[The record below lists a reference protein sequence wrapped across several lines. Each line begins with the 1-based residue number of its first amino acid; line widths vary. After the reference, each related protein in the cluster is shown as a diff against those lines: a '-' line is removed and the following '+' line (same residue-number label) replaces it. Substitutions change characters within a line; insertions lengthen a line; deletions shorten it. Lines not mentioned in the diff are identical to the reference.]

1 MTDNVEIIWRG
12 HSCFELRSS
21 QASVVIDPY
30 LQVPGYGLLDLEAD
44 LVLVSHEHDDHNARN
59 RVRLT
64 GRVPAVEV
72 EVIDTFHDPQGGKLR
87 GPNKIHIVTLAGKR
101 IGHLGDLGHE
111 LSQAELARLQNL
123 DVILIPVGGHYTID
137 AGQAAALVKAVNP
150 AIIVPMHY
158 REGTAGWDVT
168 SGVQPFLDHFE
179 QVTFHD
185 RASFVV
191 DETEPGV
198 LVLKNPIV

>member
-64 GRVPAVEV
+64 GREPAVEV

-87 GPNKIHIVTLAGKR
+87 GPNKIHVLALAGKR
-101 IGHLGDLGHE
+101 IAHLGDLGHE
-111 LSQAELARLQNL
+111 LSQEELARLQNL

-168 SGVQPFLDHFE
+168 SGVQPFLDHFK

>member
-64 GRVPAVEV
+64 GREPAVEV

-87 GPNKIHIVTLAGKR
+87 GPNKIHVVSLAGKR
-101 IGHLGDLGHE
+101 IAHLGDLGHE
-111 LSQAELARLQNL
+111 LSQEELARLQNL

-137 AGQAAALVKAVNP
+137 AGQAAALVKAVTP

-179 QVTFHD
+179 QVTFHN

>member
-64 GRVPAVEV
+64 GREPAVEV

-87 GPNKIHIVTLAGKR
+87 GPNKIHVLALAGKR
-101 IGHLGDLGHE
+101 IAHLGDLGHE
-111 LSQAELARLQNL
+111 LSQEELARLQNL

>member
-64 GRVPAVEV
+64 GREPAVEV

-87 GPNKIHIVTLAGKR
+87 GPNKIHVVALAGKR
-101 IGHLGDLGHE
+101 IAHVGDLGHE
-111 LSQAELARLQNL
+111 LSQEELARLQNL

-137 AGQAAALVKAVNP
+137 AGQAAALVKAVTP

-179 QVTFHD
+179 QVTFHN

>member
-64 GRVPAVEV
+64 GR
-72 EVIDTFHDPQGGKLR
+72 
-87 GPNKIHIVTLAGKR
+87 KR
-101 IGHLGDLGHE
+101 LWR
-111 LSQAELARLQNL
+111 SR
-123 DVILIPVGGHYTID
+123 
-137 AGQAAALVKAVNP
+137 
-150 AIIVPMHY
+150 
-158 REGTAGWDVT
+158 
-168 SGVQPFLDHFE
+168 
-179 QVTFHD
+179 
-185 RASFVV
+185 
-191 DETEPGV
+191 
-198 LVLKNPIV
+198 

>member
-64 GRVPAVEV
+64 GREPAVEV

-87 GPNKIHIVTLAGKR
+87 GPNKIHVVALTGKR
-101 IGHLGDLGHE
+101 IAHLGDLGHE
-111 LSQAELARLQNL
+111 LSQEELARLQNL